1 MKKRIGLALLLAVLL
16 LSGCAMQTVDQM
28 YCLPRRSA
36 DYDNLQSAID
46 GAMTGLQYSAPT
58 SGENQQTV
66 QLVDLTGDGELE
78 YLLFARA
85 NSDSPLRILIFH
97 RDDRSYSLMTTIEC
111 LGSGFERV
119 EYVDIDGEPG
129 AELVVGRRVS
139 EQVMGAVS
147 VYSFSGGE
155 TRQLMSSN
163 YSKFLCCDL
172 DRNGRGELI
181 ILNSGEDE
189 EDRGTAVLYS
199 FRDGKLSRSREV
211 DLSEP
216 AACIKRIMVGSLYGG
231 TPAVYVAS
239 SADGSSI
246 VTDVFAMKDG
256 VFSNISF
263 SNESGT
269 SVKTLRNYY
278 VYADDIDDD
287 GVLEL
292 PSLITMPSAKAGAA
306 GDKPYLIRWFAMDL
320 DGNEVDKMY
329 TFHNFASGWYLELD
343 DDLAAR
349 ICVEEAG
356 NACIFSIWEEDGVRE
371 VFRISA
377 LTGDDRD
384 TAAVENNRFVLHR
397 TDSVIYTGKLE
408 GASASYGI
416 TEENLIS
423 SFRLIQQDWKTG
435 ET

>member
-1 MKKRIGLALLLAVLL
+1 MKKRIGLMLLTAILL

-36 DYDNLQSAID
+36 DYDNLQSAIET
-46 GAMTGLQYSAPT
+46 AMIDLQYSAPT

-85 NSDSPLRILIFH
+85 NSDSPLRILIFQK
-97 RDDRSYSLMTTIEC
+97 DTQGYSLMTTIEC

-155 TRQLMSSN
+155 IRQLMSSN
-163 YSKFLCCDL
+163 YSKFLSCDL
-172 DRNGRGELI
+172 DGDDRGELL
-181 ILNSGEDE
+181 ILNSGEGE
-189 EDRGTAVLYS
+189 QDRGAAVLYS
-199 FRDGKLSRSREV
+199 FCGDKMTRSREV
-211 DLSEP
+211 ELSEP
-216 AACIKRIMVGSLYGG
+216 AACIKRIMAGSLYGG

-246 VTDVFAMKDG
+246 VTDILAMKDG
-256 VFSNISF
+256 TFANISF

-278 VYADDIDDD
+278 IYAEDIDDD

-292 PSLITMPSAKAGAA
+292 PCLITMASARPSPTGEN
-306 GDKPYLIRWFAMDL
+306 PCLIRWFSMDL

-343 DDLAAR
+343 NEIVTR
-349 ICVEEAG
+349 ICVEETG
-356 NACIFSIWEEDGVRE
+356 DACVFSIREDEEIRE
-371 VFRISA
+371 VFRICA
-377 LTGDDRD
+377 LTGEDRD
-384 TAAVENNRFVLHR
+384 SAAVENNRFVLHR
-397 TDSVIYTGKLE
+397 TDSVIYVGKLE

-416 TEENLIS
+416 TEDDLIS